1 MKYTYE
7 IYLTKKNTS
16 SSDWEAF
23 INTIS
28 KYNGLFRWW
37 KIIII
42 NNKNQIRYLVKTRC
56 SLPTTINNLDS
67 FLLKPYKNVKLPN
80 IKTYGVSYTNLNNNI
95 IDLINYNKI
104 KNKGNLKYCEIN
116 NILINTKIFSN
127 INYYLYKNKIL
138 KKYRLLFSIP
148 KNVLAVDFNSN
159 KRFFYKS
166 SPKYLDISKILHLLN
181 TDSNNALLNIDT
193 FPYLQGNFYLNQ
205 NSYSFNKHSVIFG
218 SSGCGKSKFIS
229 LFIKNIYKNKVIRD
243 RYKFIVIDP
252 HAALDADIG
261 GVGKVIDFEDD
272 NCIDL
277 FINENTDV
285 ISSVELLLDLFKSL
299 LADQYNSKLERV
311 LRHSIYLLLTDKSF
325 SFKKLRQLLL
335 DVEYR
340 NDLIKKSKD
349 NLTSSVSNFFL
360 SEYNDLKTKSYG
372 EAISPIIGFI
382 DEMEMLPVFNLDYK
396 FNSLKDTLD
405 NNFLTLFSL
414 NKIKLGDR
422 VTKTIAGLIMQ
433 QVMNYIQKRYSD
445 KQIIFIVDEVAVVE
459 NKILCRFLSEARK
472 YNLSLVLAGQYFN
485 QISDELKRCIFANVV
500 NYYIFRVSRADALAL
515 VDNINM
521 KIAVDD
527 NVDNKVKILT
537 ELNNRECI
545 VRIDSKDIL
554 LPAFKAKTLD
564 YVSIPRIKVNKNI
577 EKIAHNERDIKK
589 SKFDFKM
596 DNNISMKDILISNST
611 SRKVIK

>member
-16 SSDWEAF
+16 SSDWETF

-261 GVGKVIDFEDD
+261 GMGKVIDFEDD

-277 FINENTDV
+277 FINENTDI

-340 NDLIKKSKD
+340 NDLIKKLRD
-349 NLTSSVSNFFL
+349 DLTSSVNDFFL

-472 YNLSLVLAGQYFN
+472 YSLSLILAGQYFN

-515 VDNINM
+515 IDNINM

-564 YVSIPRIKVNKNI
+564 YVSMPRIKVNKNI
-577 EKIAHNERDIKK
+577 DKINHNERDIKK

>member
-16 SSDWEAF
+16 SSDWETF

-261 GVGKVIDFEDD
+261 GMGKVIDFEDD

-277 FINENTDV
+277 FINENTDI

-340 NDLIKKSKD
+340 NDLIKKLRD
-349 NLTSSVSNFFL
+349 DLTSSVSDFFL

-472 YNLSLVLAGQYFN
+472 YSLSLILAGQYFN
-485 QISDELKRCIFANVV
+485 QISDELKKCIFANVV
-500 NYYIFRVSRADALAL
+500 NYYIFRVSRADALSL

-527 NVDNKVKILT
+527 NTENKVKILT

-564 YVSIPRIKVNKNI
+564 YVSIPGIKVNKNI
-577 EKIAHNERDIKK
+577 DKINNNEKDVKK
-589 SKFDFKM
+589 SNFNFNIDT
-596 DNNISMKDILISNST
+596 NISMKDILISNST
-611 SRKVIK
+611 SRKVVK

>member
-16 SSDWEAF
+16 SSDWETF

-205 NSYSFNKHSVIFG
+205 NSYNFNKHSVIFG

-252 HAALDADIG
+252 HASLDADIG

-277 FINENTDV
+277 FINENTDI

-340 NDLIKKSKD
+340 NDLIKKLRD
-349 NLTSSVSNFFL
+349 DLTSSVSDFFL

-472 YNLSLVLAGQYFN
+472 YNLSLVLAGQYFS
-485 QISDELKRCIFANVV
+485 QISDELKKCIFANVV
-500 NYYIFRVSRADALAL
+500 NYYIFRVSRADALSL

-527 NVDNKVKILT
+527 NIDNKVKILT

-564 YVSIPRIKVNKNI
+564 YVSIPGIKVNKNI
-577 EKIAHNERDIKK
+577 DKINNNEKDVKK
-589 SKFDFKM
+589 SNFNFNIDT
-596 DNNISMKDILISNST
+596 NISMKDILISNST
-611 SRKVIK
+611 SRKVVK

>member
-16 SSDWEAF
+16 SSDWETF

-261 GVGKVIDFEDD
+261 GMGKVIDFEDD

-277 FINENTDV
+277 FINENTDI

-340 NDLIKKSKD
+340 NDLIKKLRD
-349 NLTSSVSNFFL
+349 DLTSSVSDFFL

-472 YNLSLVLAGQYFN
+472 YSLSLILAGQYFN

-564 YVSIPRIKVNKNI
+564 YVSMPRIKVNKNI
-577 EKIAHNERDIKK
+577 DKINHNERDIKK